1 MKSVILSAA
10 LMLSVTSAQAESI
23 YCTFT
28 EPFLSVSYNS
38 DTNKVKITSP
48 DNGGA
53 ELNAI
58 VKYKQGGVIRF
69 EVEGLTQYLDLYLNK
84 EGSDGMS
91 DFIYPFEGVISE
103 QLYGGCETDS
113 LKKRMP

>member
-1 MKSVILSAA
+1 MRSFLIGTTILFSA
-10 LMLSVTSAQAESI
+10 VSAQAESI

-58 VKYKQGGVIRF
+58 VKYKQGGIIRF

-113 LKKRMP
+113 LKKRLP